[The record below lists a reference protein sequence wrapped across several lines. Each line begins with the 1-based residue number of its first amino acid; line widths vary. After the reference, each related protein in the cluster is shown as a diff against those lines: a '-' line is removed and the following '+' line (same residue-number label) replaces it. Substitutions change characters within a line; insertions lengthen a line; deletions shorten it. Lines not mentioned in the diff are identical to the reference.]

1 MSHSLIVERDG
12 TILVDMS
19 ASDSA
24 DIVKQIQRFSEHIK
38 TIGHFECYVMSA
50 ISIWNALA
58 SGMSKHKLIPLLERY
73 KAYNIP
79 LVVQYQLQIWLERY
93 DKLKLVR
100 KGDHLCV
107 LIGDVSTMQML
118 RQDKLI
124 MELAIRS
131 GMSELTFK
139 LQHRGQLKQ
148 LLVHLNFN
156 VMDECG
162 FQNGTGLSF
171 DLLKQHK
178 FTGRSFELR
187 EYQRKAIASFHRD
200 RIGGS
205 GVIVLPCGTG
215 KTLTGIGVMTSLQC
229 ETLIITSNTISCEQ
243 WKEEILTKTSL
254 SDEQIGIYGGK
265 LREVKSITIATYHI
279 LSYRDSNSLSCPH
292 MKLFNERNW
301 GLIIYDEVHLLPAP
315 VFRMTASIQAT
326 RRLGLTAT
334 LIREDGC
341 APDVYALVGA
351 KLFDLQWKEAEQ
363 RKVIAQVQCLQI
375 EVPLQEQQVKE
386 YNQLTKREQYKYAS
400 INETKYEA
408 LSVILN
414 LHKESQILIIGQYIE
429 QLEVISTMF
438 NVPLI
443 TGQTSHEQRQVFF
456 DLFRENKI
464 NVLALSKIAN
474 LALNLPNASVAIQV
488 SGSYGSRQ
496 EEAQRVGRVIRPKEK
511 MNRALFYSLV
521 SKGTIEEQFSLN
533 RVKFL
538 AEQGYMYEVMSLEQ
552 LQKQGGTPYDH
563 LIIQ

>member
-1 MSHSLIVERDG
+1 MSNTLIIESNG
-12 TILVDMS
+12 TILVDMT
-19 ASDSA
+19 AKDSPE
-24 DIVKQIQRFSEHIK
+24 IIKHILRFSEHIK
-38 TIGHFECYVMSA
+38 TIGDYECYEMSA
-50 ISIWNALA
+50 VSIWNAIA
-58 SGMSKHKLIPLLERY
+58 SGMNKNKLIPFLERY
-73 KAYNIP
+73 KAYPIP
-79 LVVQYQLQIWLERY
+79 LTVQHQVHVWIERF

-100 KGDHLCV
+100 KDDFLCV
-107 LIGDVSTMQML
+107 LKGDDVTIQLL
-118 RQDKLI
+118 RSDKLI
-124 MELAIRS
+124 MELAIDS
-131 GMSELTFK
+131 NLHEITFK

-148 LLVHLNFN
+148 QLVHLNYN

-162 FQNGTGLSF
+162 FENGDGLSF
-171 DLLKQHK
+171 DLLKTHK
-178 FTGRSFELR
+178 LTGHSFELR

-215 KTLTGIGVMTSLQC
+215 KTLTGIGVMASLQC
-229 ETLIITSNTISCEQ
+229 ETLIITTNTISCEQ
-243 WKEEILTKTSL
+243 WKEEIFSKTSL
-254 SDEQIGIYGGK
+254 DEQQIGIYGGK
-265 LREVKSITIATYHI
+265 KREVKSITIATYHI
-279 LSYRDSNSLSCPH
+279 LSYRDSDTLSCPH

-375 EVPLQEQQVKE
+375 EVPLSEKHRKQ
-386 YNQLTKREQYKYAS
+386 YDTLTKREQYKFAS
-400 INETKYEA
+400 TYEAKYEA
-408 LSVILN
+408 LRLILN
-414 LHKESQILIIGQYIE
+414 LHKQSQILIIGQYIE
-429 QLEVISTMF
+429 QLEVIAAMF
-438 NVPLI
+438 NIPLI
-443 TGQTSHEQRQVFF
+443 TGQTSYDQRQS
-456 DLFRENKI
+456 LFNQYRENKI
-464 NVLALSKIAN
+464 NMLVLSKIAN

-496 EEAQRVGRVIRPKEK
+496 EEAQRVGRIIRPKD
-511 MNRALFYSLV
+511 NINHALFYSLI

-538 AEQGYMYEVMSLEQ
+538 EEQGYAYEVMSLEQ
-552 LQKQGGTPYDH
+552 LGQQGGVPYDH
-563 LIIQ
+563 FTV